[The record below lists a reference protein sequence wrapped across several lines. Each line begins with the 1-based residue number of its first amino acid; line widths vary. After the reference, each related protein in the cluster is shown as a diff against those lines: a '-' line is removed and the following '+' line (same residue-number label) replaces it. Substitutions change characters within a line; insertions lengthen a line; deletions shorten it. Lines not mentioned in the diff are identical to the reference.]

1 MLRVAEH
8 AHKTDTG
15 RQRNANEDSYFAR
28 APIFAVADGMGGAQ
42 AGEVASSIAARAF
55 EKNLDESKSAERQLK
70 EIAQQANT
78 EIHELA
84 EKDSSRAGMG
94 TTLTTALLRGDEV
107 SIAHVG
113 DSRAYVFRDGE
124 LKQLTKDHSLV
135 EELRRQGRLTD
146 EEAEEH
152 PQRSIITRALGP
164 EDKVKIDTLS
174 FAARDDDVFLLCSDG
189 LTTMVG
195 EEQIGEIL
203 ADAKSLKSAVTKLIE
218 AANSAGGRDNITAV
232 AFRLEEG
239 EPGSSDEGATLI
251 AATAEQAGL
260 TADKVRAAAGRM
272 RPGAPEAPGAEA
284 PADGRRVWLRRGLVG
299 LGVLAAIVG
308 AVLVVRSFFFLGT
321 DSGGRVS
328 LYRGLPYDLPLGLDL
343 YAKQHSIGVQTST
356 LSEERQKV
364 VTEHTV
370 RSHGD
375 AVDIID
381 DIEQREGS
389 LPPATTP
396 PATTTPPAK

>member
-55 EKNLDESKSAERQLK
+55 EKNLDESKSAERQLR

-174 FAARDDDVFLLCSDG
+174 FAARNDDVFLLCSDG

-370 RSHGD
+370 RSHDD

>member
-55 EKNLDESKSAERQLK
+55 EKNLDESKSAERQLR

-272 RPGAPEAPGAEA
+272 RPGAPEAPGPEA
-284 PADGRRVWLRRGLVG
+284 PAAGRRVWLRRGLVG

-370 RSHGD
+370 RSHDD

-389 LPPATTP
+389 LPPAATP